1 MGYLYFFSISYV
13 QLTEFIVEHVVCDVS
28 VQQFREHVLPNIQQ
42 LVSAEHIR
50 SVHESGSDLR
60 THLINA
66 RKCLR

>member
-13 QLTEFIVEHVVCDVS
+13 QLTEFIVEHVVRDVS
-28 VQQFREHVLPNIQQ
+28 VQRFREHVLPNIQQ